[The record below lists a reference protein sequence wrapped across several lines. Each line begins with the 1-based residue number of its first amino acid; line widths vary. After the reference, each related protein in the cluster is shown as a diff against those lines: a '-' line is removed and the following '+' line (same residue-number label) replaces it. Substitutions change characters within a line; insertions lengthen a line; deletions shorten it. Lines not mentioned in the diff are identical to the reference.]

1 MDPARFEHPAEFEWH
16 VRPTGAMRVPAIIYA
31 DEALLRGM
39 EDKVLEQ
46 LTNVATL
53 PGIVGASYA
62 MPDAHWGYGFPIG
75 GVAAF
80 DAEEGGVVSAGGVGF
95 DISCGVRALLTGVA
109 KAAVEPIKERLADAL
124 YASVPVGLGSTG
136 RLKLD
141 AAEMDAMLTQGA
153 GWALARGYGVAAD
166 LERIEERGTMAGA
179 RVDAVSERAKRRQRD
194 EMGTLGSGNHYLE
207 VQEVAEIFDRAVAA
221 VFGLKEGEVVVS
233 IHCGSRGLGHQIGTE
248 YLRDMA
254 IAAADFGIALP
265 DRELACAPIASELGQ
280 RYLGAMRA
288 AINCA
293 LANRQIIG
301 HYTRQVFR
309 HFFAESALALLF
321 DVSHNTCK
329 LEEHAVGRT
338 RRQLFIHR
346 KGATRAFGPGHPD
359 LPDELRSVGQPVL
372 IGGSMGSASYI
383 LVGTTESERR
393 AFSSACHGAGRS
405 MSRHAA
411 LRRWN
416 GHAVTAELA
425 ARGIVLRSPSARGVA
440 EEAPGAYKDSGAV
453 VDAAER
459 AGLARKVA
467 RLEPL
472 VCIKG

>member
-31 DEALLRGM
+31 DEALIRGM
-39 EDKVLEQ
+39 EDKVYEQ
-46 LTNVATL
+46 VTNVATL

-80 DAEEGGVVSAGGVGF
+80 DAEKGGVVSAGGVGF

-109 KAAVEPIKERLADAL
+109 KAAVEPVKERLADAL
-124 YASVPVGLGSTG
+124 YATVPVGLGSTG

-153 GWALARGYGVAAD
+153 RWALARGYGVVAD

-179 RVDAVSERAKRRQRD
+179 CADAVSERAKRRQRD

-254 IAAADFGIALP
+254 IAAAGFGIALP

-309 HFFAESALALLF
+309 HFFAESALELLF

-329 LEEHAVGRT
+329 LEEHAVGRK
-338 RRQLFIHR
+338 RRKLFIHR

-359 LPDELRSVGQPVL
+359 LPAELRSTGQPVL
-372 IGGSMGSASYI
+372 IGGSMGSASYV
-383 LVGTTESERR
+383 LVGTAESERR

-440 EEAPGAYKDSGAV
+440 EEAPGAYKDPGAV